1 MRSSFFAALV
11 IASMTLVSAAPLD
24 ARGGS
29 YGGGGGYY
37 PSPPKGKGGNA
48 QSGDSGNANG
58 GGVYNDAGY
67 WGYIYNGPYA
77 SEFA

>member
-1 MRSSFFAALV
+1 MRTSFLTALV
-11 IASMTLVSAAPLD
+11 LAATFVAGAPLD
-24 ARGGS
+24 TRGNNF
-29 YGGGGGYY
+29 
-37 PSPPKGKGGNA
+37 PSFALGGNA
-48 QSGDSGNANG
+48 QSGNSGNANG